1 MNNETSI
8 KYISSLLN
16 NPGSLTDGDQG
27 SIALFRQTFPY
38 FLPARYMM
46 ALELH
51 RKVAFAPEMLSGIL
65 PYMGDWMQFC
75 DFLEAGLNEQV
86 KYMPAAVP
94 AAPVTSAEI
103 ITSRV
108 VDKKK
113 VTAHPE
119 PVVLAV
125 QEETPVVAAVAETV
139 PELPEVTDTIA
150 PPVAEPVK
158 EPVAVQH
165 EEPAT
170 PMAEAILPTDEPE
183 EDAFVPPVA
192 VHEMPAP
199 IATAPKEE
207 DYVVPP
213 VAYEPPAKEQVA
225 PVAEHEASFADIIAE
240 SIAADA
246 HKAHESHVPP
256 APPKEEVITPVAVAE
271 PEVEIPAVLH
281 SQPAPVVQVAPL
293 VPEVAIAAEAEE
305 TVSEAIE
312 PVYTFRQSPPVYAEP
327 IISHASEVEN
337 TEDIIIPPVYET
349 THTSSPEIYIADIK
363 ETLAVA
369 PAPEPVA
376 EPPAEVA
383 APAQYETVFAPSD
396 DPLIFPIYTGDYFLQ
411 QGEKIPEEIPQV
423 DELKIEAIED
433 EDKSLMVVMS
443 FSEWLL
449 HFKSSSEKQKE
460 ETKDQKALRSMW
472 QKEKLAAA
480 IEEENEEIPEN
491 VFEMAVNSISKED
504 GLLSETLAEIYIKQ
518 GKYDKAVEMYRKL
531 SLRNPQKSIYFAR
544 KIDEALKDKES

>member
-119 PVVLAV
+119 PVVPVA
-125 QEETPVVAAVAETV
+125 QEEAPVVAAVAETV
-139 PELPEVTDTIA
+139 PELPEVKNTIA
-150 PPVAEPVK
+150 APVAEPVT
-158 EPVAVQH
+158 EPVSVQH
-165 EEPAT
+165 EEPVA
-170 PMAEAILPTDEPE
+170 PMAEAILPTDEPG

-192 VHEMPAP
+192 VHEMPASIP
-199 IATAPKEE
+199 AAPKED

-213 VAYEPPAKEQVA
+213 VAYEPPAKEEVA

-246 HKAHESHVPP
+246 HKAHEAYIPP
-256 APPKEEVITPVAVAE
+256 APPKEEVVAPVAVE
-271 PEVEIPAVLH
+271 EQEVEIPAVLH
-281 SQPAPVVQVAPL
+281 SQPVPVAHVAPP
-293 VPEVAIAAEAEE
+293 VPEVAIEAEE

-327 IISHASEVEN
+327 IISHASEAEN
-337 TEDIIIPPVYET
+337 AEDIIIPPVYET

-369 PAPEPVA
+369 PAPEPAA

-383 APAQYETVFAPSD
+383 APAQYETVFEPSD
-396 DPLIFPIYTGDYFLQ
+396 DPLIFPIYTRDYFLQ